1 MTLTPSFLS
10 WMVVADCNHLD
21 NLFHTYFSFLL
32 TILSYL
38 SCLTSARSGH
48 RPQVQEAQLVS
59 SSHASDPYKPVTK
72 SPHCVVD
79 PLQPEFNN
87 VVHHTKVDVFTSPYA
102 QSASCFTTV
111 VHHTKVGAFTK
122 SPHCVVDPLQP
133 EFKTT
138 SFTTQRWTSSPVPTR
153 RARPGSPPSFT
164 IQRWAPSPIAR
175 HHTKVDVFTNPYAQS
190 ASCFTTR
197 RPHAMGV
204 FTSSS
209 PTCYGRRHQFINIF
223 RTRGRVLSERIQSTI
238 RVVPQLRLWSRR
250 IW

>member
-111 VHHTKVGAFTK
+111 VHHTKVGAFTNRTHRSRSVQAGVVHHTK
-122 SPHCVVDPLQP
+122 VDVFTSPYAQ
-133 EFKTT
+133 
-138 SFTTQRWTSSPVPTR
+138 SASRFTTVV
-153 RARPGSPPSFT
+153 
-164 IQRWAPSPIAR
+164 

-209 PTCYGRRHQFINIF
+209 PTCYGRRHQFINIL
-223 RTRGRVLSERIQSTI
+223 RTRGRVLSEGILSTP
-238 RVVPQLRLWSRR
+238 RVVSQLRRWSRR